1 MDKLSFLIQMLHH
14 GRVEAEQAKV
24 KEDLA
29 MDKLSKLP
37 EYLAYQAALKD
48 RKNSEAMVKAQTEDV
63 RSTAIQAWSDTGK
76 TKFPGVSVINS
87 KALDYEPGQAVN
99 YCIEKKKSKFL
110 SLETKDFEKWAL
122 GILVTDVD
130 TARELGIDFI
140 QVVDEPAARISS
152 NLDDAM
158 QEIIN
163 NTVEE
168 ITQPTPSGEKE
179 S

>member
-14 GRVEAEQAKV
+14 GRIEAEQAKV

-29 MDKLSKLP
+29 MDKLSNLP
-37 EYLAYQAALKD
+37 EYLAYQALLKD

-63 RSTAIQAWSDTGK
+63 RAAAIQAWLDTRK
-76 TKFPGVSVINS
+76 TKFPGVSVISS
-87 KALDYEPGQAVN
+87 KALDYEQGQAVN

-110 SLETKDFEKWAL
+110 ALETKDFEKWAL
-122 GILVTDVD
+122 GILVTDAD
-130 TARELGIDFI
+130 TAKELGIDFI

-168 ITQPTPSGEKE
+168 ITEAKE
-179 S
+179 